1 MIIFVSKRKNNTMY
15 NIVKQAHSGIAY
27 LALILLA
34 VAAISAIIGLVSKR
48 EFKESDRKLALFAL
62 IFTHLQLLGGII
74 LYFVSPVV
82 QSFGVA
88 MKDSTMRLYA
98 LEHPL
103 MNIIAIILI
112 TIGWSKHKKAATS
125 QAKFKSIAIMYA
137 LGTILVLSR
146 IPWSVWP

>member
-103 MNIIAIILI
+103 MNIIAVILI
-112 TIGWSKHKKAATS
+112 TIAWSKHKKATES
-125 QAKFKSIAIMYA
+125 SKKFKLFAILYT
-137 LGTILVLSR
+137 LGLVLILSR